1 MIGKETGETSYRK
14 AKRSVHANDLGV
26 ENNAVCLEN
35 SLVNSGG
42 RGASDVLWEPWM
54 PTRAV
59 LALLERVVH
68 RGWLTDFI
76 TKVSLLLGVDLW
88 IDFDKNQFGLLIK
101 FNLIDQM
108 STWCEMFIDKHLH

>member
-42 RGASDVLWEPWM
+42 RGASDVL
-54 PTRAV
+54 
-59 LALLERVVH
+59 
-68 RGWLTDFI
+68 
-76 TKVSLLLGVDLW
+76 
-88 IDFDKNQFGLLIK
+88 
-101 FNLIDQM
+101 
-108 STWCEMFIDKHLH
+108 